1 MPPDSTD
8 ADDAG
13 TLELLAREAEHV
25 FEPIVRAAKAA
36 ENGDFERLEFLLDE
50 SGIDRTALGDT
61 FDLLVDTLSDVV
73 TVWETIEGA
82 LEGDGSLDADELAE
96 VLESIKDL
104 VATIRTLDDL
114 EVDVDDD
121 AGTAVGER
129 IVDYLLVRYLR
140 WYHWRTYNACCLL
153 GVILEGE
160 DGAPDDLRLSTLGD
174 VLEDPN
180 GIPKEL
186 FGWGT
191 EDFRGAAIVY
201 YLGGLLEDPLPLSDL
216 GPPSDDVSS
225 ALELPTPPDDTPSEG
240 WTTPDGTEADYSFGE
255 QVDWPAVPPSDA
267 VTADR
272 DGFDRADLPEA
283 LGLRV
288 PVLYDRSG
296 DELVEFG
303 FEVVSVPGTAG
314 KQPGVGLVPYG
325 EAAAGFS
332 ADITSV
338 LTFEASA
345 STDVTVA
352 IVCRPDGT
360 ELVPVEGDAGTSVAE
375 FHGEASLSYD
385 PSAGGSDE
393 TVVLGQPD
401 GTRLSYDSF
410 GVEVAIDVDGKGTS
424 VRVGLPVDGVLAIDP
439 DDLGGFL
446 SKVLPADGIDYD
458 FDVTVG
464 WASDGGLYLDNGG
477 TLEAALPQNASL
489 GPITLDEIYLGV
501 TPAAED
507 ADLHVVGATSAT
519 VELGPVTGSVRRMGV
534 SADVNF
540 VGGGDGNFGPVD
552 VDLGFEP
559 PSGIAVSI
567 DSGGVTGGGFLNFEP
582 ERGRYSGGLQ
592 LSIGDISINA
602 VGLLTTELPGGED
615 GFSLL
620 VLITAQDLGIQLGMG
635 LTLEGIGGLVGIHR
649 SMQPEPLAEA
659 VRTGTLD
666 SVLFPTDVVANAQR
680 IVSDLRAIFPPTK
693 GEHVV
698 GPMVKLGWG
707 SPTLIEADLGI
718 VLQIP
723 TVKIAILGRVSTQL
737 PDEEA
742 PIVVL
747 NMEALG
753 LILPAERRAS
763 MEAHLFDSRVTVFTL
778 TGGMAMVSRWG
789 DDPAFI
795 LTVGG
800 FHPAFDPP
808 DDVPHVDRL
817 AISLSK
823 GSNFKFEVRGYFAV
837 TSNTLQTG
845 AHVEVFVGKGK
856 WGVRGFLGFDALF
869 RWDPEFKFVADFEA
883 GVEITPIGLS
893 LTVEGHLEGPGP
905 WHVRGKVKFSLVFVT
920 VKISVSATIGEEA
933 GPDSLP
939 TAKVMPELSEAVVDP
954 ANWDAQRP
962 GGTTAIATF
971 RELEPSDDR
980 ILAHPLGRLAVRQTV
995 VPLSQDGRDVVIDTF
1010 GNARPGDYRQFR
1022 IEHAGAGGLA
1032 EGDRDGTV
1040 QDHFAPAQFLELSDA
1055 EKLERESFERLPA
1068 GRALGTRGA
1077 HVPEAGDFA
1086 TATRRTTLD
1095 YETSV
1100 VDETEDNYR
1109 TPLLE
1114 LGELAGSRPEVA
1126 RIGLLPREV
1135 RAQLEVGSVAAAPSR
1150 TDGGAAYRPRP
1161 ELEGPDPVAESVDE
1175 PVAEP
1180 GADLSG
1186 AISVRNSSYV
1196 VAETDA
1202 LETAEIGDTPP
1213 RMTRVE
1219 AEQAF
1224 RQHVAE
1230 TPGASEDLHVT
1241 GEHHVASDGGA
1252 GP

>member
-1 MPPDSTD
+1 MSETNSDRSTAELLLAECVRFVEPLAD
-8 ADDAG
+8 AADDGVEGLIDFGRSAG
-13 TLELLAREAEHV
+13 IDLDTVLVDSGELEPLTNAVSESYRTLEPVLSDEEAADVES
-25 FEPIVRAAKAA
+25 
-36 ENGDFERLEFLLDE
+36 LLDAIE
-50 SGIDRTALGDT
+50 ATFAAIDSFGDLAVREGVAIDPVDLRETLFAYLVTRYLRSYHPTLRPFLVLFGIVGVDRDD
-61 FDLLVDTLSDVV
+61 DLDRPRLDELDDIVADPNADLVARYD
-73 TVWETIEGA
+73 WGEPEF
-82 LEGDGSLDADELAE
+82 EGSLLLSHLAE
-96 VLESIKDL
+96 VLWSLNVPATYDHHSDAD
-104 VATIRTLDDL
+104 VATLTGR
-114 EVDVDDD
+114 
-121 AGTAVGER
+121 
-129 IVDYLLVRYLR
+129 
-140 WYHWRTYNACCLL
+140 
-153 GVILEGE
+153 
-160 DGAPDDLRLSTLGD
+160 S
-174 VLEDPN
+174 
-180 GIPKEL
+180 
-186 FGWGT
+186 
-191 EDFRGAAIVY
+191 
-201 YLGGLLEDPLPLSDL
+201 
-216 GPPSDDVSS
+216 
-225 ALELPTPPDDTPSEG
+225 DDTPSVERLWVPIFLLESPTG
-240 WTTPDGTEADYSFGE
+240 RTSAGIYFM
-255 QVDWPAVPPSDA
+255 QVP
-267 VTADR
+267 
-272 DGFDRADLPEA
+272 
-283 LGLRV
+283 
-288 PVLYDRSG
+288 SG
-296 DELVEFG
+296 DG
-303 FEVVSVPGTAG
+303 HDAPGIA
-314 KQPGVGLVPYG
+314 VVPYG
-325 EAAAGFS
+325 
-332 ADITSV
+332 
-338 LTFEASA
+338 LASA
-345 STDVTVA
+345 SDTIPLGEGWQFGWDVS
-352 IVCRPDGT
+352 G
-360 ELVPVEGDAGTSVAE
+360 EVAE
-375 FHGEASLSYD
+375 FGLVVRESGADLESVGDSTVPAELHASAEIVRTIDSSESATLLGD
-385 PSAGGSDE
+385 PG
-393 TVVLGQPD
+393 
-401 GTRLSYDSF
+401 GTRIAVRSVAAEA
-410 GVEVAIDVDGKGTS
+410 GVEYDGSEAVFVVGFPASGT
-424 VRVGLPVDGVLAIDP
+424 LAIDP

-477 TLEAALPQNASL
+477 TLEASLPQNASV

-507 ADLHVVGATSAT
+507 ADLRVVGATSAT
-519 VELGPVTGSVRRMGV
+519 VELGPVTGSVRRTGV

-540 VGGGDGNFGPVD
+540 VGGSDGNFGPVD

-567 DSGGVTGGGFLNFEP
+567 DSGGVTGGGFLRFEP

-592 LSIGDISINA
+592 LQVADISINA

-635 LTLEGIGGLVGIHR
+635 LTLEGIGGLVGVHR

-753 LILPAERRAS
+753 LILPEEQRAS
-763 MEAHLFDSRVTVFTL
+763 MEAHLFDSRVAVFTL
-778 TGGMAMVSRWG
+778 TGRMAMVSRWG

-920 VKISVSATIGEEA
+920 VEISVSATIGEEA
-933 GPDSLP
+933 GPESLP

-971 RELEPSDDR
+971 RELDPGDDR
-980 ILAHPLGRLAVRQTV
+980 VLAHPLGRLAVRQTV

-1022 IEHAGAGGLA
+1022 IEHAGGGFAKAG
-1032 EGDRDGTV
+1032 RDETV
-1040 QDHFAPAQFLELSDA
+1040 RDHFAPAQFLELSDS
-1055 EKLERESFERLPA
+1055 ERLERESFERLPA
-1068 GRALGTRGA
+1068 GRALGPTRA
-1077 HVPEAGDFA
+1077 HVPEGSDFT

-1100 VDETEDNYR
+1100 VDEMEDNYR
-1109 TPLLE
+1109 TPLFE
-1114 LGELAGSRPEVA
+1114 LGELAGARPEVA
-1126 RIGLLPREV
+1126 RLGLPPREV
-1135 RAQLEVGSVAAAPSR
+1135 RAQLEIGSVATAPSR

-1161 ELEGPDPVAESVDE
+1161 ELEGPGPVDE
-1175 PVAEP
+1175 PVADP

-1186 AISVRNSSYV
+1186 TISVRDSGYT
-1196 VAETDA
+1196 VARTDA
-1202 LETAEIGDTPP
+1202 LERADIADAPE
-1213 RMTRVE
+1213 RVTRVE

-1224 RQHVAE
+1224 ERHVAE
-1230 TPGASEDLHVT
+1230 TPGAADDLHVT